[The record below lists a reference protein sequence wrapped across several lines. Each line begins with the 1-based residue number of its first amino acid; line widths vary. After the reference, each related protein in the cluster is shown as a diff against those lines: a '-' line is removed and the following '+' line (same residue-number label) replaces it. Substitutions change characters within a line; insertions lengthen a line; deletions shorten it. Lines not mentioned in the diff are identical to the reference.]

1 MGHCNVR
8 SDAVSR
14 NNLNIDSICLV
25 CGQSNWKN
33 LYAVKDTNQGV
44 PGTWSIIQCVEC
56 DLAMLHPM
64 PENHEIEAFYNEN
77 FYTSESS
84 RFNATVEKI
93 RELIAYVRTKRIHKL
108 APEGKT
114 LLDFGAGAGHFGKI
128 MEKAGWRV
136 VNVDISNTAS
146 GGTKKSS
153 LIMDADRPILDFS
166 DNSFDVVTL
175 WYVIEHMRNP
185 RKVLEEMK
193 RVLRPKGI
201 LLLAQQNFDSY
212 QARYFGTR
220 WLILDPPRH
229 LYQFSPKNLRCLA
242 EHMGFQC
249 VAVEHESLEMGPF
262 TILQSTLNTLLGNR
276 NYLFRYLK
284 DRRLKVANSLS
295 GNGLRDELMA
305 WISLGLALCLFPLSV
320 AAYYILLYFDSG
332 DVFTLYAS
340 NEK

>member
-1 MGHCNVR
+1 
-8 SDAVSR
+8 
-14 NNLNIDSICLV
+14 
-25 CGQSNWKN
+25 
-33 LYAVKDTNQGV
+33 
-44 PGTWSIIQCVEC
+44 
-56 DLAMLHPM
+56 M
-64 PENHEIEAFYNEN
+64 PDYHAIEAFYNDN
-77 FYTSESS
+77 FYTSEGS

-93 RELIAYVRTKRIHKL
+93 RELIAYVRTKGIHKL

-114 LLDFGAGAGHFGKI
+114 LLDFGAGAGHFGKV

-146 GGTKKSS
+146 GGTKNSR
-153 LIMDADRPILDFS
+153 LTMDADRPILDFP

-201 LLLAQQNFDSY
+201 LLLAQQNFNSY

-229 LYQFSPKNLRCLA
+229 LYQFSPENLRRLT
-242 EHMGFQC
+242 EHEGFQC
-249 VAVEHESLEMGPF
+249 IAIDHESLEMGPF
-262 TILQSTLNTLLGNR
+262 TILQSTLNTLIGNR

-284 DRRLKVANSLS
+284 DRRLKVANSIS
-295 GNGLRDELMA
+295 GNRLKDTLMV
-305 WISLGLALCLFPLSV
+305 WISLGFALCLFPLSI
-320 AAYYILLYFDSG
+320 AAYYILLYFGSG
-332 DVFTLYAS
+332 DVFTFYAS